1 MSSKKLII
9 YEYDT
14 LFNILNEIKEN
25 CNFEI
30 VKADKKN
37 FDNLK
42 KLKSPNS
49 YATSLFI
56 LQSCPWCMAQ
66 IGKFEISRNTNFIA
80 GIKKNNDTVLLAELF
95 FIKYINIVNAPN
107 DTKNI

>member
-14 LFNILNEIKEN
+14 LFNILNEIKEY

-37 FDNLK
+37 QTYFW
-42 KLKSPNS
+42 KL
-49 YATSLFI
+49 AFH
-56 LQSCPWCMAQ
+56 
-66 IGKFEISRNTNFIA
+66 ER
-80 GIKKNNDTVLLAELF
+80 
-95 FIKYINIVNAPN
+95 NIVLEPE
-107 DTKNI
+107 KISSF

>member
-30 VKADKKN
+30 IKADKKN

-42 KLKSPNS
+42 KGINLDF
-49 YATSLFI
+49 LV
-56 LQSCPWCMAQ
+56 
-66 IGKFEISRNTNFIA
+66 ISKNKRDSSTNYLDLDDTP
-80 GIKKNNDTVLLAELF
+80 IKINKLLEL
-95 FIKYINIVNAPN
+95 INI
-107 DTKNI
+107 KFC